1 MFETYC
7 DAIDFDD
14 FADKKQKAIL
24 LNCLGTEG
32 QKRFSNCLMLHIR
45 KVLQSTQKPYSSY
58 RKNNKINIKNKQAER
73 YVFRKRTQLQGE
85 SISEYVA
92 ALHDLAT
99 TCDFGD
105 FLDAKLCDQLIK
117 ILHNSKIRERLLAD
131 EKLDSTKAVKTAVR
145 LERREIYARVDECKR
160 H

>member
-1 MFETYC
+1 MISLTRNKKLFYLTVLVQRVRK
-7 DAIDFDD
+7 DFP
-14 FADKKQKAIL
+14 
-24 LNCLGTEG
+24 
-32 QKRFSNCLMLHIR
+32 NCLMLHIC

-117 ILHNSKIRERLLAD
+117 ILHNSKIRKRLLAD
-131 EKLDSTKAVKTAVR
+131 EKLDLTKAVKTAVR